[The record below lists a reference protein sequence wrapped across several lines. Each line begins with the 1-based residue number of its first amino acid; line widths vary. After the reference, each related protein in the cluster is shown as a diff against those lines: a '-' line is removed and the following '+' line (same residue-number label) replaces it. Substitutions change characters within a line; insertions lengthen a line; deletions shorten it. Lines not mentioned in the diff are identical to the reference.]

1 MAKKTEIIERKVKGK
16 EPVVIEYIEG
26 AKFNKP
32 GTRTTVHRVQADNLI
47 EKKVAKEVKDI

>member
-1 MAKKTEIIERKVKGK
+1 MAKKTENVERKVKGK
-16 EPVVIEYIEG
+16 EPVVIEYLEG

-47 EKKVAKEVKDI
+47 EKKAAKEVKEV